1 MFSSIVLALALSGSN
16 VAFAATTSY
25 APKPTFT
32 TIQPALT
39 SILATQATT
48 VPLSPV
54 SNVKGV
60 AFDRIV
66 QIWLENTVTSLRVVR
81 SGQMLTFGRRTTQRL
96 QQTQICNGWQVK
108 VFS

>member
-1 MFSSIVLALALSGSN
+1 MLSTIVLALALSGTN

-32 TIQPALT
+32 TIQPALP

-54 SNVKGV
+54 SNVKGA
-60 AFDRIV
+60 AFDRVI
-66 QIWLENTVTSLRVVR
+66 QIWLENTVISFRIV
-81 SGQMLTFGRRTTQRL
+81 
-96 QQTQICNGWQVK
+96 
-108 VFS
+108 